1 MNKKEVLQALP
12 IILFIII
19 INILAVS
26 GIAEEEN
33 IIASISNPRMV
44 LYKAITNNEPLEF
57 QNSVFVNNEN
67 DFEVKIT
74 IKPMGVWKENAKV
87 REETFTLQPDER
99 KEAIYDITITEPGEY
114 AGEILVLFEK
124 QGYPN
129 TLSLMQRLVV
139 HVTEEDTKPSIA
151 GNAIGN
157 SGIKILGTSTTIL
170 FLVVLVLLSIFV
182 RKKQVKKSG
191 EKNNRKK

>member
-99 KEAIYDITITEPGEY
+99 
-114 AGEILVLFEK
+114 
-124 QGYPN
+124 
-129 TLSLMQRLVV
+129 
-139 HVTEEDTKPSIA
+139 
-151 GNAIGN
+151 
-157 SGIKILGTSTTIL
+157 
-170 FLVVLVLLSIFV
+170 
-182 RKKQVKKSG
+182 
-191 EKNNRKK
+191 